1 MNGAGI
7 VRVAAILLA
16 IALLAL
22 GERLSIGAPQPGE
35 RVSLDNENF
44 VVFERPGKAK
54 ETSASTAL
62 LVVTRDGTT
71 STITWTA
78 DIRAARGPFAN
89 QIRYCGKD
97 RIWVISR
104 LGHRM
109 DGAVLLDL
117 RTQRTVRF
125 YHGSNFV
132 PSPDGSRIAN
142 AFPAGMVAPCGVE
155 VYVDDMRLYPTIED
169 GLTTKG
175 KGWEPTRPTGVKPT
189 RKPRPVG
196 PGGGLASPFY
206 WRDND
211 TVGVAINEPTTDS
224 ERDKRCPC
232 MEDDAPCRTVY
243 YEFSGIGGR
252 QLRMDRVRVRKK
264 TLSEAAKKDLREAR
278 ISDEPF
284 TVKWGKE

>member
-1 MNGAGI
+1 M
-7 VRVAAILLA
+7 RVAAILCA
-16 IALLAL
+16 ISLLAS
-22 GERLSIGAPQPGE
+22 GELLCVGAPRPGD
-35 RVSLDNENF
+35 RVSFDNENF
-44 VVFERPGKAK
+44 VVFERPDEATYAAG
-54 ETSASTAL
+54 STAL

-71 STITWTA
+71 STITWTPDNSA
-78 DIRAARGPFAN
+78 VRGSSPA
-89 QIRYCGKD
+89 QIHYCGKNH
-97 RIWVISR
+97 IWVISR

-125 YHGSNFV
+125 YHGSNFE

-142 AFPAGMVAPCGVE
+142 AFPAGMVAPCGVW

-175 KGWEPTRPTGVKPT
+175 EGLEPARPTGLKPT

-196 PGGGLASPFY
+196 PGGVLASPFY

-211 TVGVAINEPTTDS
+211 TVGVVIKEPTTDS
-224 ERDKRCPC
+224 ERDERCPC

-252 QLRMDRVRVRKK
+252 QLRMDRVRVREK
-264 TLSEAAKKDLREAR
+264 TLSEADKKNLREAR
-278 ISDEPF
+278 INDKPF